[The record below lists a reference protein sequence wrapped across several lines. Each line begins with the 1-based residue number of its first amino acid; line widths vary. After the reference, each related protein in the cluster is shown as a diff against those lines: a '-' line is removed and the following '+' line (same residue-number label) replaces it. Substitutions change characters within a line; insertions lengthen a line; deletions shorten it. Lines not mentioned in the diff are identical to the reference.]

1 MINWGNFGGFFKT
14 GIPSEVFYPSLLITV
29 LLIAVG
35 GPLIKNN
42 RKNYVLWVL
51 LIEYLFIVVCSTII
65 CRKPMDINFDRLELM
80 PFWTYKCVIA
90 HVPGVSVWDIVLNV
104 VLFLPLGFLVKLLKP
119 SLSIFKMLMVAFT
132 LSLFIETNQYF
143 FEKGVAQ
150 FDDVMHNMI
159 GAVIGWLLAKLTS
172 NMLRQRESKV

>member
-1 MINWGNFGGFFKT
+1 MN
-14 GIPSEVFYPSLLITV
+14 
-29 LLIAVG
+29 
-35 GPLIKNN
+35 
-42 RKNYVLWVL
+42 
-51 LIEYLFIVVCSTII
+51 
-65 CRKPMDINFDRLELM
+65 INFDRLELM